1 MLVWINNLAE
11 IFSGRSRPQ
20 EYNGSSTDTWNEST
34 QANVIGAENI
44 TFRSKSVYTLPIP
57 FLHLILAIATPRPP
71 TVFVDSFGEGG
82 TTACIND
89 YVHYGS
95 WKFGRLFK
103 MLHGV
108 SSFRCSH
115 VSGGVM
121 KGEGKTLDSWRA
133 KLREQLPIEPDVG
146 KDNITVQRSTSTQG
160 NQPAGSNAAA
170 AGGTSRPEEEEAQ
183 LSLQVQVAP
192 SS

>member
-1 MLVWINNLAE
+1 
-11 IFSGRSRPQ
+11 
-20 EYNGSSTDTWNEST
+20 
-34 QANVIGAENI
+34 
-44 TFRSKSVYTLPIP
+44 
-57 FLHLILAIATPRPP
+57 
-71 TVFVDSFGEGG
+71 
-82 TTACIND
+82 
-89 YVHYGS
+89 
-95 WKFGRLFK
+95 
-103 MLHGV
+103 
-108 SSFRCSH
+108 
-115 VSGGVM
+115 M

-170 AGGTSRPEEEEAQ
+170 AGGISRPEEEEAQ